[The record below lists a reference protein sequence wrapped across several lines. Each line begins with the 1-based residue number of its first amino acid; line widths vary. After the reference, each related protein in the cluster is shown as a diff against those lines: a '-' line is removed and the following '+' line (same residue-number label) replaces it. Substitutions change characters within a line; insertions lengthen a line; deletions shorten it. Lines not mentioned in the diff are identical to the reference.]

1 MRATLN
7 ISSELLKKVA
17 KLYEGKS
24 ISRAVEEA
32 LKGVVGR
39 KRALER

>member
-17 KLYEGKS
+17 KLYEGKI

-32 LKGVVGR
+32 LKGAVGR